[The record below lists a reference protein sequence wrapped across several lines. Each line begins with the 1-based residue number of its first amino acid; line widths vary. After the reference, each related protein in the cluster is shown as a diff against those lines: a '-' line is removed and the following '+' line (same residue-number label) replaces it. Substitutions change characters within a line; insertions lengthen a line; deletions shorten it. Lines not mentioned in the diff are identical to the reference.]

1 MGQRRLPAPR
11 ASWGRLPQP
20 NRISP
25 TPRQSGALRLVGD
38 AVAQKPDPVDLD
50 LDDISRLHPKRRR
63 APGPD
68 AAGRAGHD
76 HVARLQPRERRA
88 VFDLARNIEDH
99 LADGCVL
106 NHLAVE
112 AGLQPQWCEIA
123 CFVRCHHPGPESA
136 GLRKILAGRELM
148 RVPLKIAK
156 AALVVTGV
164 SCDVV
169 PGILAGDVAAWLA
182 DDDGEFALE
191 IEIFRDTRPDDVAKM
206 PGLAVGEAA
215 EHGGI
220 CDFGAAG
227 FHAVRFIIEA
237 NAEDLVRIGYHWQP
251 GDVCEAMSRGV
262 AGRCRHLTQSAGG
275 DGGFQIGISVAKMRA
290 EIDGLCAID
299 ETPARGAV
307 DRKTRKLHR
316 MSRGAGAASQSQ
328 WG

>member
-11 ASWGRLPQP
+11 ASWVAFR
-20 NRISP
+20 SP
-25 TPRQSGALRLVGD
+25 TASHRPRANRAPYASSAMPLRKSPIRSISTSTTSPGFIQSGGVRL
-38 AVAQKPDPVDLD
+38 DPTPPGVPVTITSPGSSRVKDEQYSIWRG
-50 LDDISRLHPKRRR
+50 ISKM
-63 APGPD
+63 
-68 AAGRAGHD
+68 
-76 HVARLQPRERRA
+76 
-88 VFDLARNIEDH
+88 
-99 LADGCVL
+99 ADGCVL

-148 RVPLKIAK
+148 RVPLKIAN

-251 GDVCEAMSRGV
+251 GDVCEAMSRGL
-262 AGRCRHLTQSAGG
+262 AGRRRHLTQSAGG